1 MDGLSSTL
9 DYEDRVYIP
18 YRIEILDDTQY
29 MVYYLEHVKDK
40 LQFLTNKTFV
50 NSGKYQ
56 GALNFKERERTFLFY
71 EMTHQEDEFVSSD
84 QEYVWKVTPYEIL
97 YTREVSGVRI
107 HSDCVELFKLV
118 PTLSLIEEHEVPVVA
133 YIGVGESDIKE
144 QILLQTKNEKVGIFG
159 KGYYFN
165 NYENALYD
173 AYYKEETDD
182 YMVRLENTSHLNDR
196 VIQNDQVQIKG
207 TSFYH
212 GTHYLGEVSEC
223 NRNVKYF
230 IYYYDDE
237 VIYLKSHKPH
247 DCKKEIQLRKESG
260 YVMRY
265 ILFLKKHSI
274 QKTGSNADSYAADS
288 IYMVKN
294 TDHFICLS
302 YHFIKKK

>member
-1 MDGLSSTL
+1 MEGLSSTQ
-9 DYEDRVYIP
+9 DYDDRVYIP
-18 YRIEILDDTQY
+18 YRIEILDESQY
-29 MVYYLEHVKDK
+29 MIYYLQRVKDK
-40 LQFLTNKTFV
+40 LEFLTKKTFA
-50 NSGKYQ
+50 NSAKYQ
-56 GALNFKERERTFLFY
+56 GAINWKERKRTYLFY
-71 EMTHQEDEFVSSD
+71 EMTHPEDEFVSSD
-84 QEYVWKVTPYEIL
+84 QEDLWKVTPYEIL
-97 YTREVSGVRI
+97 YTREVSGIPI
-107 HSDCVELFKLV
+107 HPDCVELFKSV
-118 PTLSLIEEHEVPVVA
+118 PSLSLIEEQEVPVVA
-133 YIGVGESDIKE
+133 YIGLGESDIKE
-144 QILLQTKNEKVGIFG
+144 QILLQSKNEKIGIFG

-182 YMVRLENTSHLNDR
+182 YLIRLENTSHLKDHD
-196 VIQNDQVQIKG
+196 IQNDQVQLKG
-207 TSFYH
+207 NSFYH
-212 GTHYLGEVSEC
+212 GSHYLGESSEC

-265 ILFLKKHSI
+265 ILFLKKHCI
-274 QKTGSNADSYAADS
+274 QKRGSNADSYASDS